1 MIKTLPLYKTQSV
14 DCQAVQQA
22 FDEAN
27 FSLAAKDP
35 QLEKALEKHWPDLER
50 TLISQAY
57 CMRVDTQQG
66 NTYGTYIASLTQPH
80 IDEEVVTVLRVYC
93 EELNYAGLCERSHPC
108 GDFFLSTHDRQGHT
122 LPSDDPQAPFYLD
135 TISQE
140 IADTYPGVLLFCL
153 EATQNDNPADTDIS
167 ALVVG
172 EGTLR
177 RFPFIRSTGIHLVG
191 LPSRLFS
198 HPRTPS
204 PPSQKNEHLA

>member
-35 QLEKALEKHWPDLER
+35 QLEKTLEKHWPDLER

-93 EELNYAGLCERSHPC
+93 EELNFAGLCERPIPVGTFS
-108 GDFFLSTHDRQGHT
+108 SAR
-122 LPSDDPQAPFYLD
+122 
-135 TISQE
+135 TIVRG
-140 IADTYPGVLLFCL
+140 IPYPRM
-153 EATQNDNPADTDIS
+153 I
-167 ALVVG
+167 
-172 EGTLR
+172 LR
-177 RFPFIRSTGIHLVG
+177 LRFILIRSRKK
-191 LPSRLFS
+191 LP
-198 HPRTPS
+198 TPI
-204 PPSQKNEHLA
+204 LAFYCSA